1 MSVKSMPMWMY
12 MSKKA
17 VPSTPTSIKPSELPS
32 APVKTVQEKPIYEKS
47 NVSRKLFSEVA
58 SVPVPKPVETKVEEV
73 KTKPKTKLVEAKPKT
88 AEIKPKTEIDID
100 KQFDD
105 AYKVLLD
112 LAIKTDNQKMLKKL
126 LESDETKPNIKIKN
140 GVREFESETDFM
152 DKKNFAEDIKKEETH
167 ETNDNKFSEEHE
179 TEEHEFEESY
189 EDASGKELTC
199 ATDGCD
205 EKFTPTAEEKRCTEC
220 RKHKT
225 AYIRP
230 CAEEGCEDK
239 VFMTHQ
245 QIKDGK
251 SRFGDEF
258 QPFKRCMTHNKKK
271 IAAKQMPSD
280 SASVGSA
287 TSALGSA
294 EQDIVYDFVCKHDE
308 CTNHVTLTQS
318 QLDFFQQDHMEMPKF
333 CEPCRK
339 ERKISKQKMVECKCA
354 ACDDTIKM
362 SEMMKSSLEEK
373 GRMITCE
380 PCRKTN
386 TRNCNHCHKS
396 FFSIAQEAELKAKF
410 GKTFKPPSCCS
421 KVCSE
426 QKTKGK

>member
-1 MSVKSMPMWMY
+1 MPMWMY

-17 VPSTPTSIKPSELPS
+17 APSTPVSIKQSELPS
-32 APVKTVQEKPIYEKS
+32 APVKVQEKPVYEKS
-47 NVSRKLFSEVA
+47 NVSKKLFAEVA
-58 SVPVPKPVETKVEEV
+58 AVPVPKPVVEV
-73 KTKPKTKLVEAKPKT
+73 KPKPVVEVKPKPVVEVKPKPV
-88 AEIKPKTEIDID
+88 EVKPAPVDID
-100 KQFDD
+100 KQFDE
-105 AYKVLLD
+105 AYKTLLD

-126 LESDETKPNIKIKN
+126 LESDETKPNIKTKN

-152 DKKNFAEDIKKEETH
+152 DKKNFVEELDDDD
-167 ETNDNKFSEEHE
+167 ETNENKFSEEHE
-179 TEEHEFEESY
+179 EHEEHE
-189 EDASGKELTC
+189 DGELIC
-199 ATDGCD
+199 NTDGCD

-220 RKHKT
+220 RAHKT

-271 IAAKQMPSD
+271 IAAKQAPNDNASVA
-280 SASVGSA
+280 SAS
-287 TSALGSA
+287 SALGSA
-294 EQDIVYDFVCKHDE
+294 QQDIVYDFVCKHED
-308 CTNHVTLTQS
+308 CDNHVTLTQS

-339 ERKISKQKMVECKCA
+339 ERKVSKQKMIECKCA

-396 FFSIAQEAELKAKF
+396 FFSIAQEVELKAKF

-426 QKTKGK
+426 QKSKGK